1 MPATFPS
8 PFPAH
13 QGLLFPVARKWPA
26 YFDVIALSVGAA
38 MPDLIDITLGFL
50 SIGYFKQWY
59 AHSLIGA
66 AVVDIPGGLMLTWLV
81 TAIVARLSKNQAV
94 AHNGHGWRTRPGV
107 WSFSVVVGVL
117 SHLGFD
123 LISHETNLLL
133 YPWYENVRWFPEW
146 WYTPWI
152 TVKLIPMLGNSYSVG
167 IHSAIWFIL
176 SVTGTILFY
185 QFIFSRKPKVDNYD
199 G

>member
-59 AHSLIGA
+59 AHSLVGA
-66 AVVDIPGGLMLTWLV
+66 AVVDIPGGLVLTWLV
-81 TAIVARLSKNQAV
+81 TAIAARLSKNQTV
-94 AHNGHGWRTRPGV
+94 THDRHGWRTRLGL

-133 YPWYENVRWFPEW
+133 YPWYDNVRWFPEW

-152 TVKLIPMLGNSYSVG
+152 TVKLIPMLGHSYSVG

-185 QFIFSRKPKVDNYD
+185 QFVFPRK
-199 G
+199 